1 MFVGEKVRLDPI
13 QRAHLPKIIAWMYK
27 EEVIARAFFGDPL
40 PKSLEEMEAWLQQLR
55 ANPNARVLA
64 VIHRE
69 TEEIV
74 GEVALQP
81 IDWRNRSAFFAII
94 LGEESRRGE
103 GLGTEASRLVLR
115 YAFEGLNLN
124 RVEANVLSSN
134 EASTRLL
141 KRVGFTSGR
150 RESPPFQGWDER
162 HPWLPKLQASNAC
175 GKMYIG
181 TASGET

>member
-141 KRVGFTSGR
+141 KRVGFTWEGR
-150 RESPPFQGWDER
+150 RRDAVWRFGRWEDMEIYGITARDWQE
-162 HPWLPKLQASNAC
+162 
-175 GKMYIG
+175 GKGM
-181 TASGET
+181 GEA

>member
-1 MFVGEKVRLDPI
+1 MFVGEKIRLDPI
-13 QRAHLPKIIAWMYK
+13 QRAHLPKIISWMYK
-27 EEVIARAFFGDPL
+27 EDIIARAFFGDPL
-40 PKSLEEMEAWLQQLR
+40 PRSLEEMEAWLQQLR
-55 ANPNARVLA
+55 TNPNARVLA

-103 GLGTEASRLVLR
+103 GVGTEAARLALR
-115 YAFEGLNLN
+115 YAFEGLNLH

-134 EASTRLL
+134 EASIRLL
-141 KRVGFTSGR
+141 KRVGFLWEGR
-150 RESPPFQGWDER
+150 RRASIWKSRQWEDMEIYGITAEDWYGLPDER
-162 HPWLPKLQASNAC
+162 V
-175 GKMYIG
+175 
-181 TASGET
+181 